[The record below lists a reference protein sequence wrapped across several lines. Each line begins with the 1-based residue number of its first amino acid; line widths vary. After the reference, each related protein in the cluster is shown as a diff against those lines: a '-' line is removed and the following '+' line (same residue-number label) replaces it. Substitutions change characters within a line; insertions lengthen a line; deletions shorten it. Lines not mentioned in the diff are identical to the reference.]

1 MGRKYDF
8 KYIVIGSGPAGSTV
22 ALNLAKHKKRVALV
36 EARFFGGANLNTLD
50 VPYSVA
56 LDFSHH
62 YSKTL
67 TYPELKNQDLSFSFP
82 TISARQLSTVIDAGG
97 KDRRP
102 FEDAGVVCLSGYAN
116 FLDKHTIA
124 VNHQKFTSE
133 YFILATGSELKVQDI
148 TGTETVNYLTPETAI
163 KLRRLPKVVAVV
175 GAGSTGCEIAEYYAE
190 LGVNTILFEMADRI
204 LPREDK
210 EVSTTMNNY
219 FIRKLGMTVL
229 PTCKVVAIEED
240 NFSKRLIFRFNNSEK
255 MVRVD
260 TIVLATGTKPVT
272 NYGLENAG
280 VKYKDT
286 GISSNRLFQ
295 TSAKHIY
302 AIGDCLGGESSTDRA
317 ELDATTLSGNLI
329 NNSKTLVNYK
339 GLIRLTRTN
348 PAIATVG
355 RTEEELTHSKQKFNK
370 VTVKLDEATAGKIYH
385 QNYGFVK
392 LLASKAGNILGACI
406 VAPEA
411 GLLAQELALAVRHNL
426 TALEIAST
434 PHLANT
440 DSEVIRLAAKKLL
453 TKKRK

>member
-1 MGRKYDF
+1 MGKKYNFD
-8 KYIVIGSGPAGSTV
+8 YIIIGGGPAGYT
-22 ALNLAKHKKRVALV
+22 AAFTLAKTKKRIALV
-36 EARFFGGANLNTLD
+36 EESIYDDNFISRD
-50 VPYSVA
+50 IPYATS
-56 LDFSHH
+56 LDFAHTFFKFTH
-62 YSKTL
+62 
-67 TYPELKNQDLSFSFP
+67 YPEMSGQDLHYNFP
-82 TISARQLSTVIDAGG
+82 TIVAHQNTVIN
-97 KDRRP
+97 
-102 FEDAGVVCLSGYAN
+102 S
-116 FLDKHTIA
+116 FLEEQKTLLEKNNITHIEGHAHFLNSHTIA
-124 VNHQKFTSE
+124 VNDVQYSSE
-133 YFILATGSELKVQDI
+133 TFILATGSELKT
-148 TGTETVNYLTPETAI
+148 TGIAGLETSKYLTPTTAI
-163 KLRRLPKVVAVV
+163 RIRRLPKYAFII
-175 GAGSTGCEIAEYYAE
+175 GGGPTGCEIATYYAE
-190 LGVNTILFEMADRI
+190 LGAKVIIMEKEPRL
-204 LPREDK
+204 LPRED
-210 EVSTTMNNY
+210 EETSACLTEY
-219 FIRKLGMTVL
+219 FTHKLGILVVANAE
-229 PTCKVVAIEED
+229 VVAIEED

-411 GLLAQELALAVRHNL
+411 GLLAQELALAIRHNL

>member
-22 ALNLAKHKKRVALV
+22 ALNLAKHKKRVAIV
-36 EARFFGGANLNTLD
+36 EAHFFGGSNLNTYD
-50 VPYSVA
+50 VPFGVG

-67 TYPELKNQDLSFSFP
+67 TYPELKNQDLSFNFP
-82 TISARQLSTVIDAGG
+82 TISARELSTILEAGG
-97 KDRRP
+97 NDRRP
-102 FEDAGVVCLSGYAN
+102 FEDAGVICLSGYAN

-124 VNHQKFTSE
+124 VNHQKFTAE

-148 TGTETVNYLTPETAI
+148 AGTETVNYLTPEAAI
-163 KLRRLPKVVAVV
+163 KLRRRPKVVAVV

-210 EVSTTMNNY
+210 DVSTTMNNY

-229 PTCKVVAIEED
+229 PTCKVTAIEED
-240 NFSKRLIFRFNNSEK
+240 NFSKRLVFRFNNSEK

-260 TIVLATGTKPVT
+260 TIVLATGSKPFT

-286 GISSNRLFQ
+286 GISSNKLFQ

-317 ELDATTLSGNLI
+317 ELDATTLSSNLI
-329 NNSKTLVNYK
+329 NNSKSIPNYK
-339 GLIRLTRTN
+339 GLIRLTHTN

-355 RTEEELTHSKQKFNK
+355 RTEEELTHSKQKFK
-370 VTVKLDEATAGKIYH
+370 KAVIQLSEITASKIH
-385 QNYGFVK
+385 NQNYGFIK
-392 LLASKAGNILGACI
+392 LLANKSGNIIGACI

-411 GLLAQELALAVRHNL
+411 GLLAQEIALAIRHNL
-426 TALEIAST
+426 TVLELAST

-440 DSEVIRLAAKKLL
+440 YNEAIRRAAKKLL

>member
-97 KDRRP
+97 NDRRP

-148 TGTETVNYLTPETAI
+148 TGTETVNYFTPETAI

-317 ELDATTLSGNLI
+317 ELDATTLSGHLI
-329 NNSKTLVNYK
+329 NNSKTSGNYK

-453 TKKRK
+453 TRKRK